1 MSASSTYTSPETG
14 KTYTVVS
21 GGVVSGK
28 DLNGTVQTIQS
39 GTAVSGTQVF
49 AGGAVQFMVPPA
61 NIREQVGFP
70 VSQVVTSDAAS
81 IDSVISG
88 ITTLVGP
95 STMSD
100 DTWTPIPATQIIE
113 SGGFASNT
121 YLGPATTSIINNGG
135 ISDNVTIMG
144 ASLRSGDPMMIPG
157 FNTLFSATQIVSS
170 GGILHTATLGSSGT
184 LILNGGSADHITVG
198 TGTVLQK
205 TGTLSDVLVNQG
217 GVLSVSADQNAENV
231 VTSGGVIILDRNAN
245 LTGTFQEMYQTT
257 ISLTDLGNNPSA
269 VSGVIV
275 KDNTT
280 AGSVLEVVSSGAI
293 MNRISV
299 KDGFSSPYYFKSA
312 PSGQGIDLMIGT
324 PCYCPGTLIATPDG
338 ERPVEKLMIGDNVLT
353 ATGET
358 RPIRWIG
365 RRSYDPMFA
374 YGNRDILPIVFQ
386 KGSLGNQLPRRDLTV
401 SPLHAMFVDG
411 YLIPAL
417 HLVNGLSIIQIEKPS
432 HISYIHIE
440 LETHDILLAEGAP
453 SESFLDDSSRGMFHN
468 AHEYSELYPDAPG
481 VPVQY
486 CAPRLEDG
494 EELARIHQRLKDY
507 AQQALSE
514 KAA

>member
-21 GGVVSGK
+21 GGTVTGK
-28 DLNGTVQTIQS
+28 DYNGTVQTAQS
-39 GTAVSGTQVF
+39 GTAVSGTQMT
-49 AGGAVQFMVPPA
+49 AGASMGMLPPA
-61 NIREQVGFP
+61 NMWGTVSYP
-70 VSQVVTSDAAS
+70 ASQVIVDGGAA
-81 IDSVISG
+81 IDSNISG
-88 ITTLVGP
+88 ISYLSGGLMISEDRMVQE
-95 STMSD
+95 S
-100 DTWTPIPATQIIE
+100 ATQIIE

-121 YLGPATTSIINNGG
+121 YLGPVTTSIIKNGG
-135 ISDNVTIMG
+135 ISDNVSIMG
-144 ASLRSGDPMMIPG
+144 DRLQTGGPMNPSANAI
-157 FNTLFSATQIVSS
+157 FSATQMVSS
-170 GGILHTATLGSSGT
+170 GGILHTATLESSGT

-198 TGTVLQK
+198 TGTVLQR

-217 GVLSVSADQNAENV
+217 GVLSVSADQSAENV

-269 VSGVIV
+269 VSGVMV
-275 KDNTT
+275 KDGTT
-280 AGSVLEVVSSGAI
+280 PGSVLEVVSSGAI

-299 KDGFSSPYYFKSA
+299 KDDFSSPYYFKSA

-338 ERPVEKLMIGDNVLT
+338 ERPVDKLMIGDNVLT

-417 HLVNGLSIIQIEKPS
+417 HLVNGLSILQIEKPS
-432 HISYIHIE
+432 YISYIHIE

-468 AHEYSELYPDAPG
+468 AYEYNELYPDAPI
-481 VPVQY
+481 VPPQY

-494 EELARIHQRLKDY
+494 TELARIHQRLKNY
-507 AQQALSE
+507 AQQVLSE